1 MRHDEGLTMGSF
13 RLKLVGYFLLLA
25 LIPLAGFFFGFR
37 QVAES
42 SETHLVD
49 ARMQAGLRASSAAL
63 QEGISSA
70 SRPATEL
77 AQNLSFVQAVESQD
91 RETLTRLLREEPDLR
106 VVGPHGFR
114 VGSAP
119 SFAVDKQIP
128 VIGPGGLLV
137 GWVIASVRLDSAL
150 AARLRARSG
159 LEPEDEIAILYRGKV
174 VAGAPSVPV
183 GTVGTSP
190 GLARSVKLGDS
201 RFRVVVGNTIQERP
215 GIALAALSPQ
225 ARIDAANNARERE
238 LLLAVFLSLVAIGV
252 VAFLQ
257 GRSIVRTVGGL
268 VVGANELA
276 RGNLSSR
283 VKVKGRDELAVLG
296 HSFNTMAEELESR
309 LEELEAERARL
320 REAFSRLGAALA
332 ATHDANQ
339 LMRVVVETVVDATG
353 ADGAVLL
360 GRTGNVI
367 EAGDPTAGDDTFE
380 LALAASGT
388 HSFGTLVLYGS
399 AFDEESKETARSLA
413 AQAAVALENAR
424 LHGVVERQALVDGLT
439 GLANRRHCEDEL
451 EAELM
456 RAERLGGATALVFA
470 DLDDFKAVND
480 LHGHPAGDAVI
491 CAFAELLRESVREID
506 TAGRFGGEE
515 FVLLLPGTDAAGA
528 GMVAERVRAALEER
542 VIVTPGGTA
551 IRITASFGVATAPPL
566 AKTEELISAADRA
579 LYDAKRAGKNRVEIA
594 RLPLTHP

>member
-37 QVAES
+37 QVAER
-42 SETHLVD
+42 SETRLVD

-63 QEGISSA
+63 QEQIA
-70 SRPATEL
+70 VATRPATEL
-77 AQNLSFVQAVESQD
+77 AGNAEFIQAVSSQD
-91 RETLTRLLREEPDLR
+91 RETLSRLLREEPDLR
-106 VVGPHGFR
+106 VVGEHGFR

-119 SFAVDKQIP
+119 SFAIDHSVP
-128 VIGPGGLLV
+128 VIGPGGLV
-137 GWVIASVRLDSAL
+137 GSVIASVRLDSAL
-150 AARLRARSG
+150 AAGLQARSG
-159 LEPEDEIAILYRGKV
+159 LEPQDAIAILDRGRV
-174 VAGAPSVPV
+174 VAGAPSVLGGSIETPA
-183 GTVGTSP
+183 
-190 GLARSVKLGDS
+190 GLSRSVKVDGS
-201 RFRVVVGNTIQERP
+201 RFRVVVGNEIPERA
-215 GIALAALSPQ
+215 GIALASLTPQ
-225 ARIDAANNARERE
+225 GAIDAANGARERE
-238 LLLAVFLSLVAIGV
+238 LLLAVLLTLLLIGV

-276 RGNLSSR
+276 RGNLKSR

-296 HSFNTMAEELESR
+296 RSFNTMAEELESR
-309 LEELEAERARL
+309 LDELEAERARL

-339 LMRVVVETVVDATG
+339 LMRVVVETVVDATR

-360 GRTGNVI
+360 GRTGETI

-399 AFDEESKETARSLA
+399 DFDDESKETARSLA

-439 GLANRRHCEDEL
+439 GLANRRHCEEEL
-451 EAELM
+451 EVELA
-456 RAERLGGATALVFA
+456 RAERLGGPTALVFA

-528 GMVAERVRAALEER
+528 TNVAERVRAALAKR
-542 VIVTPGGTA
+542 VIVTPGGAA

-566 AKTEELISAADRA
+566 AEAAALISAADRA
-579 LYDAKRAGKNRVEIA
+579 LYGAKNAGKNRVETA
-594 RLPLTHP
+594 QLPLTHP

>member
-1 MRHDEGLTMGSF
+1 MGSF

-37 QVAES
+37 QVAER

-63 QEGISSA
+63 QEQIASA
-70 SRPATEL
+70 TRPATEL
-77 AQNLSFVQAVESQD
+77 AGQVPFVQAVAAKD
-91 RETLTRLLREEPDLR
+91 RERLTRVLREQPDLR
-106 VVGPHGFR
+106 VVGPGGFR
-114 VGSAP
+114 VGAAQSLAIERE
-119 SFAVDKQIP
+119 VP
-128 VIGPGGLLV
+128 VIGPGAILV
-137 GWVIASVRLDSAL
+137 GTVIASVRLDSAL

-159 LEPEDEIAILYRGKV
+159 LEPEDAIAILDHGRV
-174 VAGAPSVPV
+174 VAGAPSLPAGSV
-183 GTVGTSP
+183 GTP
-190 GLARSVKLGDS
+190 AGLSRSVKLGGS
-201 RFRVVVGNTIQERP
+201 RFRVVAGNGLQERP
-215 GIALAALSPQ
+215 GIALAALTPQ
-225 ARIDAANNARERE
+225 ARIDAANAAHERA
-238 LLLAVFLSLVAIGV
+238 LLLAVLLSLVAIGV

-276 RGNLSSR
+276 RGNLKSR
-283 VKVKGRDELAVLG
+283 VEVKGRDELAVLG

-380 LALAASGT
+380 LPLAASGT

-399 AFDEESKETARSLA
+399 SFDDESKETARSLA

-439 GLANRRHCEDEL
+439 GLANRRHCEEEL
-451 EAELM
+451 EAELL

-506 TAGRFGGEE
+506 IPGRFGGEE

-528 GMVAERVRAALEER
+528 ASVAERVRAALAER
-542 VIVTPGGTA
+542 VIVTPGGAA

-566 AKTEELISAADRA
+566 ARAAELISAADRA
-579 LYDAKRAGKNRVEIA
+579 LYDAKRAGKNRVGTA
-594 RLPLTHP
+594 QLPLTHP

>member
-1 MRHDEGLTMGSF
+1 MGSF

-37 QVAES
+37 QVAER

-63 QEGISSA
+63 QEQIA
-70 SRPATEL
+70 TATRPATEL
-77 AQNLSFVQAVESQD
+77 AGQVPFVQAVAAQD
-91 RETLTRLLREEPDLR
+91 RERLARVLREQPDLR
-106 VVGPHGFR
+106 VVGPGGFR
-114 VGSAP
+114 VGATQSLAIERE
-119 SFAVDKQIP
+119 VP
-128 VIGPGGLLV
+128 VIGPGAILV
-137 GWVIASVRLDSAL
+137 GTVIASVRLDSAL

-159 LEPEDEIAILYRGKV
+159 LEPDDAIAILDHGRV
-174 VAGAPSVPV
+174 VAGAPSLPAGSV
-183 GTVGTSP
+183 GTP
-190 GLARSVKLGDS
+190 AGLSRSVKLGGS
-201 RFRVVVGNTIQERP
+201 RFRVVAGNGLQERP
-215 GIALAALSPQ
+215 GIALAALTPQ
-225 ARIDAANNARERE
+225 ARIDAANAARERA
-238 LLLAVFLSLVAIGV
+238 LLLAVLLSLVAIGV

-276 RGNLSSR
+276 RGNLKSR
-283 VKVKGRDELAVLG
+283 VEVKGRDELAVLG

-320 REAFSRLGAALA
+320 REAFSRVGAALA

-380 LALAASGT
+380 LPLAASGT

-399 AFDEESKETARSLA
+399 SFDDESKETARSLA

-439 GLANRRHCEDEL
+439 GLANRRHCEEEL
-451 EAELM
+451 EAELL

-506 TAGRFGGEE
+506 TPGRFGGEE

-528 GMVAERVRAALEER
+528 ASVAERVRVALAER
-542 VIVTPGGTA
+542 VIVTPGGAA

-566 AKTEELISAADRA
+566 ARAAELISAADRA
-579 LYDAKRAGKNRVEIA
+579 LYDAKRAGKNRVGTA
-594 RLPLTHP
+594 QLPLTHP

>member
-1 MRHDEGLTMGSF
+1 MRHDEGLMMGSF

-25 LIPLAGFFFGFR
+25 LIPLAGFYFGFR

-49 ARMQAGLRASSAAL
+49 GRMQAGLRASSAAL
-63 QEGISSA
+63 QEQIASV

-77 AQNLSFVQAVESQD
+77 AGSLPFVQAVGAQD
-91 RETLTRLLREEPDLR
+91 RETLTRLLREQPDLR
-106 VVGPHGFR
+106 VVGEHGFR
-114 VGSAP
+114 VGSTP
-119 SFAVDKQIP
+119 SFALEHEIP
-128 VIGPGGLLV
+128 VIGPAGVV
-137 GWVIASVRLDSAL
+137 GSVIASVRLDSSL

-159 LEPEDEIAILYRGKV
+159 LEPQDAIAILDHGRV
-174 VAGAPSVPV
+174 VAGSPSIPG
-183 GTVGTSP
+183 GTIATP
-190 GLARSVKLGDS
+190 AGLSRSVKLGKS
-201 RFRVVVGNTIQERP
+201 RFRVVVGNGIQERP

-225 ARIDAANNARERE
+225 ARIDAANGARERE
-238 LLLAVFLSLVAIGV
+238 LLLAVLLSLVLIGV

-283 VKVKGRDELAVLG
+283 VEVKGRDELAVLG

-309 LEELEAERARL
+309 LDELEAERARL

-353 ADGAVLL
+353 ANGAILL
-360 GRTGNVI
+360 GRTGDVI

-399 AFDEESKETARSLA
+399 TFDEESKETARSLA

-451 EAELM
+451 EAELI
-456 RAERLGGATALVFA
+456 RAERMGGATALVFA

-491 CAFAELLRESVREID
+491 CAFAELLRESVREKID

-528 GMVAERVRAALEER
+528 ANVAERVRAALEER
-542 VIVTPGGTA
+542 VIVTPGGAA

-566 AKTEELISAADRA
+566 AKAEELISAADRA
-579 LYDAKRAGKNRVEIA
+579 LYDAKRAGKNRVGTA

>member
-1 MRHDEGLTMGSF
+1 MGSF

-37 QVAES
+37 QVAER

-63 QEGISSA
+63 QEQIASA
-70 SRPATEL
+70 TRPATEL
-77 AQNLSFVQAVESQD
+77 AGQLPFVQAVAAQD
-91 RETLTRLLREEPDLR
+91 RERLARVLREQPDLR
-106 VVGPHGFR
+106 VVGPGGFR
-114 VGSAP
+114 VGAAP
-119 SFAVDKQIP
+119 SLAVEREVP
-128 VIGPGGLLV
+128 VIGPGAVLV
-137 GWVIASVRLDSAL
+137 GTVIASVRLDSAL

-159 LEPEDEIAILYRGKV
+159 LEPEDAIAILDHGRV
-174 VAGAPSVPV
+174 VAGAPSLPAGSV
-183 GTVGTSP
+183 GTP
-190 GLARSVKLGDS
+190 AGLSRSVKLGGS
-201 RFRVVVGNTIQERP
+201 RFRVVVGNGLQERP
-215 GIALAALSPQ
+215 GIALAALTPQ
-225 ARIDAANNARERE
+225 ARIDAANAARERA
-238 LLLAVFLSLVAIGV
+238 LLLAVLLSLVAIGV

-276 RGNLSSR
+276 RGNLKSR
-283 VKVKGRDELAVLG
+283 VEVKGRDELAVLG

-380 LALAASGT
+380 LPLAASGT

-399 AFDEESKETARSLA
+399 SFDDESKETARSLA

-439 GLANRRHCEDEL
+439 GLANRRHCEEEL
-451 EAELM
+451 EAELL

-506 TAGRFGGEE
+506 TPGRFGGEE

-528 GMVAERVRAALEER
+528 ASVAERVRAALAER
-542 VIVTPGGTA
+542 VIVTPGGAA

-566 AKTEELISAADRA
+566 ARAAELISAADRA
-579 LYDAKRAGKNRVEIA
+579 LYDAKRAGKNRVGTA
-594 RLPLTHP
+594 QLPLTHP